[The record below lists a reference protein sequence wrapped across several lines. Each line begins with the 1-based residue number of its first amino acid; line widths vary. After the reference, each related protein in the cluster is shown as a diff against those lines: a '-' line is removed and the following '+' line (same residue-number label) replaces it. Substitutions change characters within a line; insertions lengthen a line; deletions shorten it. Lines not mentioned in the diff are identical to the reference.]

1 MLVKNGTNNSI
12 MQGVAAVFFK
22 EVRTEWRTRVA
33 LSGVGLFVVGALL
46 LLGLGL
52 GQSTKLP
59 SAEMTGALIWVLAL
73 FTAATGLGRAFV
85 QEAERGTVLALR
97 LHARSNDVW
106 LGKFAFNALLMLLLN
121 SLTAPVLFSLFQV
134 RGVNAGVL
142 ICVLGMG
149 TLAIAAIFTTMAAL
163 VAQTT
168 ARGGLLAALAFPL
181 LAPAFQV
188 GLNGTKAALG
198 IGMESIQKSVWQVV
212 GVDIAM
218 LTIYTAAAITLSL
231 WLFDFI
237 WND

>member
-1 MLVKNGTNNSI
+1 
-12 MQGVAAVFFK
+12 MQGVTAVFLK

-33 LSGVGLFVVGALL
+33 LSGVGLFVVGALV

-52 GQSTKLP
+52 GQSPKLP
-59 SAEMTGALIWVLAL
+59 TAEMVGALVWVLAL

-85 QEAERGTVLALR
+85 QEAERGTTLALR
-97 LHARSNDVW
+97 LHARSTDVW
-106 LGKFAFNALLMLLLN
+106 LGKFAFNALLLLVLN
-121 SLTAPVLFSLFQV
+121 SLTAPILFSLFQV
-134 RGVNAGVL
+134 SRVNVA
-142 ICVLGMG
+142 IMSCVLGVG
-149 TLAIAAIFTTMAAL
+149 TVAIAAVFTTMAAL

-181 LAPAFQV
+181 LVPAFQV

-198 IGMESIQKSVWQVV
+198 IGLEATTKSAWQVA
-212 GVDIAM
+212 GADIA
-218 LTIYTAAAITLSL
+218 LLLLYTAAAILLSL

>member
-1 MLVKNGTNNSI
+1 ML
-12 MQGVAAVFFK
+12 GVGAIFLK

-33 LSGVGLFVVGALL
+33 LSGVGLFVVGALV

-52 GQSTKLP
+52 KQAKLDRLTP
-59 SAEMTGALIWVLAL
+59 GALVWVLAL

-85 QEAERGTVLALR
+85 QEAERGTSLALR
-97 LHARSNDVW
+97 LHASPNAVW
-106 LGKFAFNALLMLLLN
+106 LGKFAFNAVLLLALN
-121 SLTAPVLFSLFQV
+121 LLTAPVLFSLLELDMAS
-134 RGVNAGVL
+134 VNVGIL
-142 ICVLGMG
+142 CCVLGMG
-149 TLAIAAIFTTMAAL
+149 TLAIAAVFTTMAAL

-181 LAPAFQV
+181 LVPAFQA

-198 IGMESIQKSVWQVV
+198 IGLEGVKSSVWQVA
-212 GVDIAM
+212 GADIAM
-218 LTIYTAAAITLSL
+218 LSLYTAAAVVLSL

>member
-1 MLVKNGTNNSI
+1 
-12 MQGVAAVFFK
+12 MQGVAAVFLK

-52 GQSTKLP
+52 KDASVSRL
-59 SAEMTGALIWVLAL
+59 SAGALIWVLAL

-85 QEAERGTVLALR
+85 QETERGTALVLR
-97 LHARSNDVW
+97 LHVLPTDLW
-106 LGKFAFNALLMLLLN
+106 LGKFAFNAVLLLVLN
-121 SLTAPVLFSLFQV
+121 ALTAPVLLSLLQI
-134 RGVNAGVL
+134 GLDTVNVGVL
-142 ICVLGMG
+142 SCVLAMG
-149 TLAIAAIFTTMAAL
+149 TLAIAAVFTTMAAL

-168 ARGGLLAALAFPL
+168 ARGGLLAALAFPVL
-181 LAPAFQV
+181 VPAFQA

-198 IGMESIQKSVWQVV
+198 IGMEGLTKTAWQVAT
-212 GVDIAM
+212 GDIMM
-218 LTIYTAAAITLSL
+218 LGLYTAAAVTLSL

>member
-1 MLVKNGTNNSI
+1 
-12 MQGVAAVFFK
+12 MQGIAAVFLK

-33 LSGVGLFVVGALL
+33 LSGVGLFVVGALV

-52 GQSTKLP
+52 KDASVSRLTV
-59 SAEMTGALIWVLAL
+59 GALIWVLAL

-85 QEAERGTVLALR
+85 QEAERGTALVLR
-97 LHARSNDVW
+97 LHVNPTDLW
-106 LGKFAFNALLMLLLN
+106 LGKFAFNAVLLLVLN
-121 SLTAPVLFSLFQV
+121 ALTAPVLFSLLHINPET
-134 RGVNAGVL
+134 VNVGVL
-142 ICVLGMG
+142 SSVLVVG
-149 TLAIAAIFTTMAAL
+149 TLAIAAVFTTMAAL

-181 LAPAFQV
+181 LVPAFQA

-198 IGMESIQKSVWQVV
+198 IGMEATNKTAWQVAA
-212 GVDIAM
+212 GDMMM
-218 LTIYTAAAITLSL
+218 LALYTAAAVTLSL

>member
-1 MLVKNGTNNSI
+1 
-12 MQGVAAVFFK
+12 MQGVAAVFLK

-33 LSGVGLFVVGALL
+33 LSGVGLFVVGALT

-52 GQSTKLP
+52 GQSPKLP
-59 SAEMTGALIWVLAL
+59 GAEMVGALVWVLAL

-85 QEAERGTVLALR
+85 QEAERGTALALR

-106 LGKFAFNALLMLLLN
+106 LGKFLFNASLLLVLN
-121 SLTAPVLFSLFQV
+121 GLTAPVLFSLFQV
-134 RGVNAGVL
+134 NRVNAGIL
-142 ICVLGMG
+142 ICVLGVG
-149 TLAIAAIFTTMAAL
+149 SLAIAAVFTTMAAL

-181 LAPAFQV
+181 LVPAFQV

-198 IGMESIQKSVWQVV
+198 IGLKSTTKSAWQVA
-212 GVDIAM
+212 GADIMM
-218 LTIYTAAAITLSL
+218 LSLYAATAVTLSL
-231 WLFDFI
+231 WLFDFT